1 MSGDRS
7 WCPMLRCWVR
17 RIGCRLDWQ
26 FRAFDPVKEIIRR
39 LPPND
44 QLEARFA
51 PVTSYR
57 SLAGPF
63 TPVRAALAC
72 GADRFR
78 LIPTG
83 GE

>member
-1 MSGDRS
+1 MGGDRP
-7 WCPMLRCWVR
+7 WRLVLRRWER

-26 FRAFDPVKEIIRR
+26 FRAFDPVKEITRR

-63 TPVRAALAC
+63 TPLRVPPH
-72 GADRFR
+72 
-78 LIPTG
+78 PTS

>member
-1 MSGDRS
+1 MGGDRPCS
-7 WCPMLRCWVR
+7 PVLGYRER
-17 RIGCRLDWQ
+17 RIGCRLDWR

-44 QLEARFA
+44 QLEARFW

-63 TPVRAALAC
+63 TPRRVAVAG
-72 GADRFR
+72 GAPGFR
-78 LIPTG
+78 LFPQS